1 MGKKLPKQKDLK
13 KVLWF
18 FIKLNLF
25 LLPFYIVIYFDLKYE
40 PAQIAF
46 AKLVAFFFNFLGF
59 KIIQD
64 GFILYLGNNNFP
76 IDISFD
82 CIGWKSSY
90 SLIALVAALP
100 GDLKQK
106 MIFLLKWVPMMF
118 LFNFLRVLS
127 AIIVG
132 FLFGFNYMILFH
144 DYFLQPLMIFLVLF
158 IWMIYINSTEKEK
171 IYRSKK

>member
-1 MGKKLPKQKDLK
+1 MGKKLSKQKDLK

-25 LLPFYIVIYFDLKYE
+25 LIPFYAVIYFDLKYE

-46 AKLVAFFFNFLGF
+46 ATLVSFFISLIGF
-59 KIIQD
+59 KVIQD

-90 SLIALVAALP
+90 SLIALVAASP
-100 GDLKQK
+100 GSIKKKL
-106 MIFLLKWVPMMF
+106 IFLLKWIPMM
-118 LFNFLRVLS
+118 LLLNFLRVLI

-132 FLFGFNYMILFH
+132 FLFGFNYIMPLH
-144 DYFLQPLMIFLVLF
+144 DYFLQPLMIFVVLF
-158 IWMIYINSTEKEK
+158 IWMIYINSEEK